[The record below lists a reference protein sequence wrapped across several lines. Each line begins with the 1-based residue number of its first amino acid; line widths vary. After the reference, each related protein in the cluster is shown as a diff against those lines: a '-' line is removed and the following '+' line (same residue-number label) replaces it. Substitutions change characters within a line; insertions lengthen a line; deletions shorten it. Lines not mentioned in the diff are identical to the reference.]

1 MYEFVR
7 KRPDQRK
14 VVVTGLSIISPIGN
28 DLKTAWD
35 NAVNGKPG
43 VGTISSF
50 DTSNTAVKIAG
61 EVKGF
66 DPLQFIEKK
75 ELKKM
80 DRFVQM
86 SIACSDMA
94 IKDSGL
100 DLSGDLG
107 NEIGAYIGVGIG
119 GLPYI
124 EAQHKTFLEKGPRR
138 LSPFFIPSVIT
149 NMASG
154 LVSIRHGLKGPN
166 FSITS
171 ACASGS
177 HSIGEAAELIRRG
190 QAKAMIAGGAESCV
204 CPMAI
209 NGFAAMKALSTNN
222 DNPEQASRPWDDDR
236 DGFVLAEGAALLV
249 LEDYEHAAQR
259 GAKIYGEVKGYGASS
274 DAYHITTPS
283 PAGAASAINAAIKD
297 AEINVEDIEYVNAHG
312 TSTPAGDPNE
322 SMVLEDV
329 FGASAKNLWVSSTK
343 SMTGHGLGAAGAM
356 ESVFSL
362 MALNTGVVPPTIN
375 LDKPSENCI
384 LDYVPKV
391 AREKNL
397 THVLNNSF
405 GFGGTNSCL
414 IFGKV

>member
-28 DLKTAWD
+28 DLETAWN

-43 VGTISSF
+43 VGPIASF
-50 DTSNTAVKIAG
+50 DTSTSAVKIAG

-66 DPLQFIEKK
+66 DPLDYIEKK

-80 DRFVQM
+80 DRFVQL

-107 NEIGAYIGVGIG
+107 NEVGAYIGVGIG

-124 EAQHKTFLEKGPRR
+124 ESQHKTFLEKGPRR

-209 NGFAAMKALSTNN
+209 NGFSAMKALSTNN
-222 DNPEQASRPWDDDR
+222 DNPEQASRPWDEDR

-283 PAGAASAINAAIKD
+283 PVGAAAAINAAIKD
-297 AEINVEDIEYVNAHG
+297 AGIDTSDIEYVNAHG

-322 SMVLEDV
+322 SMVLEEV
-329 FGASAKNLWVSSTK
+329 FGSSARDIWVSSTK

-362 MALNTGVVPPTIN
+362 MALKTGIVPPTIN
-375 LDKPSENCI
+375 LEKPSDNCI